1 MTISLLES
9 PLRVTILTA
18 EAGGGHR
25 TAAQS
30 LAEALE
36 GRAQVSFLNL
46 MDEHAPFPINTWSAT
61 YGPWVTYAPRL
72 YHLVYRL
79 GADRRRVILAARA
92 LYPYVKPLIAPPLLA
107 EKTDLF
113 ISVHPLQIDVP
124 LWILR
129 SVGRR
134 TPFVTV
140 VTDPVTPPVAWFCPD
155 VDLCVVATERA
166 RETALAC
173 GLAPDKVQVIGLPI
187 RRSFAEAR
195 NFSKAEARQ
204 RVGLAADR
212 PLLLLSGGGA
222 GIGRLLPIARALSRS
237 LSAHR
242 PQPYLAIIAGR
253 NRALQRRL
261 NEERWPLPVQ
271 VLGFVNNMA
280 EWMAAADLLVTKA
293 GPGTLAEAACVGLP
307 ALISEFIPGQ
317 ETGNVEWAEQHGA
330 AIYEPS
336 PVRLAHLADKLLR
349 PDNPLLARMADRARD
364 LGRPHAAAE
373 IAEAALRLI
382 RTREPA

>member
-1 MTISLLES
+1 MTISPLES
-9 PLRVTILTA
+9 LPHVTILTA

-25 TAAQS
+25 AAAQS

-36 GRAQVSFLNL
+36 GKARVSFLNL
-46 MDEHAPFPINTWSAT
+46 MDEHAPFPINTWSAM
-61 YGPWVTYAPRL
+61 YGPWVTYTPGL
-72 YHLVYRL
+72 YSLVYRL
-79 GADRRRVILAARA
+79 GADRRRVILVARA
-92 LYPYVKPLIAPPLLA
+92 LYPYVRPMITPPLLA
-107 EKTDLF
+107 QKTDLF

-129 SVGRR
+129 SAGRR

-173 GLAPDKVQVIGLPI
+173 GLAPHKVQVIGLPI
-187 RRSFAEAR
+187 RRSFAEALHL
-195 NFSKAEARQ
+195 SKAEARQ

-212 PLLLLSGGGA
+212 PLLLLTGGGA
-222 GIGRLLPIARALSRS
+222 GIGRLLPLARALARR
-237 LSAHR
+237 LAEHR

-253 NRALQRRL
+253 NRVLQRRL
-261 NEERWPLPVQ
+261 NAEHWPLPVQ

-293 GPGTLAEAACVGLP
+293 GPGTLAEAACLGLP

-330 AIYEPS
+330 AIYEPN
-336 PVRLAHLADKLLR
+336 PEKLARFADELLR
-349 PDNPLLARMADRARD
+349 PGNLLLAQMAARARN

-373 IAEAALRLI
+373 IADAVLRLI

>member
-1 MTISLLES
+1 MTKLSETLL
-9 PLRVTILTA
+9 PRVTILTA

-36 GRAQVSFLNL
+36 GQAQVSFLNL
-46 MDEHAPFPINTWSAT
+46 MDEHAPFPINTWSAM
-61 YGPWVTYAPRL
+61 YGPWVTYAPKL

-79 GADRRRVILAARA
+79 GADRRRVILVARA
-92 LYPYVKPLIAPPLLA
+92 LYPYVKSLITPPLLA
-107 EKTDLF
+107 HEADLF

-140 VTDPVTPPVAWFCPD
+140 VTDPVTPPAAWFCPD

-173 GLAPDKVQVIGLPI
+173 GLSPHTVQVIGLPI
-187 RRSFAEAR
+187 RRAFTEALHLSRAEAR
-195 NFSKAEARQ
+195 G
-204 RVGLAADR
+204 RVGLSDDR
-212 PLLLLSGGGA
+212 PLLLLTGGGA
-222 GIGRLLPIARALSRS
+222 GIGRLMLMARALARR
-237 LSAHR
+237 LAEHQ

-253 NRALQRRL
+253 NRMLQRRL
-261 NEERWPLPVQ
+261 REEHWPLPVQ
-271 VLGFVNNMA
+271 VLGYVNNMA

-293 GPGTLAEAACVGLP
+293 GPGTLAEAACLGLP

-330 AIYEPS
+330 AIYEPN
-336 PVRLAHLADKLLR
+336 PEKLARFADELLR
-349 PDNPLLARMADRARD
+349 PGNPLLAQMAARARN

-373 IAEAALRLI
+373 IAQAALRLI

>member
-1 MTISLLES
+1 MTLSSSESL
-9 PLRVTILTA
+9 PRVTILTA
-18 EAGGGHR
+18 ESGGGHR
-25 TAAQS
+25 AAAQS

-61 YGPWVTYAPRL
+61 YGPWVTYAPHL

-79 GADRRRVILAARA
+79 GADRRRVILVARA
-92 LYPYVKPLIAPPLLA
+92 LYPYVKPVITPPLLA
-107 EKTDLF
+107 QETDLF

-129 SVGRR
+129 SAGRR
-134 TPFVTV
+134 IPFVTV

-187 RRSFAEAR
+187 RRSFVEAR
-195 NFSKAEARQ
+195 DLTRAEARQ
-204 RVGLAADR
+204 RVGLMADR

-222 GIGRLLPIARALSRS
+222 GIGRLLPIARALARR
-237 LSAHR
+237 LSEHQ

-253 NRALQRRL
+253 NRVLQRRL
-261 NEERWPLPVQ
+261 NQERWPLPVQ

-293 GPGTLAEAACVGLP
+293 GPGTLAEAACLGLP

-317 ETGNVEWAEQHGA
+317 ETGNVEWTEQHGA

-336 PVRLAHLADKLLR
+336 PDRLAHLADELLR
-349 PDNPLLARMADRARD
+349 PGNSLLARMADRSRS

-382 RTREPA
+382 RTRAPA